1 MSEARPHRIR
11 RFSRGSRSAPPATLP
26 GASPN
31 LADDLRFIR
40 DTMERSAAFTAVSGS
55 GHVLLGFTAL
65 GAAWLAARQNSPFG
79 WLRVWLAEGLL
90 AVAIGLLACTFKANR
105 RGLPLFSGPA
115 RKAALGLAPP
125 LVAGAFLTFL
135 LFRSGSVSALP
146 AAWLLL
152 YGAGIMTGGAYSVSI
167 VPVMG
172 FCFMLLG
179 GLAVLSPAAW
189 GNWFL
194 AAGFGGLHIIFGFLI
209 ARRHG
214 G

>member
-1 MSEARPHRIR
+1 
-11 RFSRGSRSAPPATLP
+11 
-26 GASPN
+26 
-31 LADDLRFIR
+31 
-40 DTMERSAAFTAVSGS
+40 MERSAAFTAVSGS
-55 GHVLLGFTAL
+55 GHILLGFTAL
-65 GAAWLAARQNSPFG
+65 GAAWFAAGQSSAFG

-135 LFRSGSVSALP
+135 LFRLGLSSALP
-146 AAWLLL
+146 ATWLLL
-152 YGAGIMTGGAYSVSI
+152 YGAGIMTGGAFSVPI

-179 GLAVLSPAAW
+179 GLAVLSPVAW

-194 AAGFGGLHIIFGFLI
+194 AAGFGGLHIVFGFLI